1 MPKLFGLD
9 IARLVDQ
16 SIRSAGGVLTG
27 SLTRA
32 VPGTR
37 TSGSLA
43 DGVQPTVSTY
53 SCRGFV
59 ETKQSRRSD
68 STVPASYAQVSVLGA
83 SLVPATVPVVND
95 LVQFG
100 GKRYRLLE
108 LLQSDP
114 AEALYVFKGEEA

>member
-1 MPKLFGLD
+1 MTKLFGLD

-16 SIRSAGGVLTG
+16 SIRSAGGVLSGTLVR
-27 SLTRA
+27 S

-37 TSGSLA
+37 TSGDLA
-43 DGVQPTVSTY
+43 GGLQPTTTTH

-59 ETKQSRRSD
+59 ETRQSRRSD
-68 STVPASYAQVSVLGA
+68 STVPVSYPQVSVLGA
-83 SLVPATVPVVND
+83 SVTPAAVPAVND
-95 LVQFG
+95 LVTFG
-100 GKRYRLLE
+100 GRRYRLLE